1 MLCLG
6 GRKFFGNQFA
16 KCFRI
21 QINRVKPQ
29 KYLQNNSLQWKVR
42 ELSQFP
48 HSYNSNREILVKKN
62 LKHSTSISH

>member
-6 GRKFFGNQFA
+6 GRKSFGNQFA